1 MTCFGKIGWPPQSVL
16 ECFGKFCRCW
26 INGCGVK
33 RCQHSVRLCFCSSWR
48 LCWLEKKPNV
58 LETNSLFLWRS
69 MALCSMKAHKP
80 HKAMWNVDETYDAFN
95 ENIENWR
102 KVRKKIPH
110 CETLPGVTNMKRLSG
125 YNPSHNS
132 RWPST
137 EREPSSAVWLPR
149 NGSFERHVDATL
161 MNWHVSLAA
170 PRQNVC
176 LANAKR
182 RQRCQSHQASG
193 QASHQAVSHRVSVVV
208 VLAACL
214 RAPCQ
219 RLRVRYWWVVGGTSV
234 FIEYVSGLRTL
245 PALAVPGFMQ

>member
-16 ECFGKFCRCW
+16 ECFGKFCQCW

-48 LCWLEKKPNV
+48 LCWLKRSQMCWKQIVFFVALYGALQYESAQASQSHVKRGRNVWCIQWKHWELKKSAQ
-58 LETNSLFLWRS
+58 E
-69 MALCSMKAHKP
+69 
-80 HKAMWNVDETYDAFN
+80 
-95 ENIENWR
+95 
-102 KVRKKIPH
+102 IPH

-137 EREPSSAVWLPR
+137 EREPSSAAWLPR

-234 FIEYVSGLRTL
+234 LIEYVSGLRTL